1 MCVALRTKFQVSRV
15 ILTSLRQGGNFN
27 SPPPQNKLL
36 ESPPRLGLTALLIRK
51 ILQIIWKIFLIASL
65 NIIEKRFPY

>member
-1 MCVALRTKFQVSRV
+1 MCVDLRTKFQVSRV

-36 ESPPRLGLTALLIRK
+36 ESPPRLGLTALIIRK
-51 ILQIIWKIFLIASL
+51 ILQII
-65 NIIEKRFPY
+65 